1 MAAKTY
7 TLEVV
12 KQHNKPEDLWII
24 IEGKV
29 YDVTKFRNEHPGGEE
44 ALDEVG
50 GRDATRD
57 FQDVGHSQEAK
68 QMLKKYYIGDL
79 EVDKTVKLPVSVR
92 FCTYWCF
99 LFIRIHFTNAIIAT
113 TITTNNNTNI
123 G

>member
-7 TLEVV
+7 TLEIV

-29 YDVTKFRNEHPGGEE
+29 YDVTKFRNEHPGGEDT
-44 ALDEVG
+44 LDEVG

-79 EVDKTVKLPVSVR
+79 EVDKTCKLPVRLNKAYLILILQKVKRKMRNNSGNK
-92 FCTYWCF
+92 Y
-99 LFIRIHFTNAIIAT
+99 IA
-113 TITTNNNTNI
+113 
-123 G
+123 